1 LTAIISFVILGCIS
15 ALIIDKE
22 LMEVCMSAI
31 DEKKITLNDL
41 LIKEYIFISSEESL
55 SDVIPIQW
63 EEDVVNGKKKV
74 TLVSPI
80 II

>member
-1 LTAIISFVILGCIS
+1 
-15 ALIIDKE
+15 
-22 LMEVCMSAI
+22 MSAI